1 LMEKPVSIHGLAMDP
16 KNNSPILLLKE
27 DGASRALPVWIGMY
41 EANAIATCLAGME
54 SPRPMTHDLLYNA
67 ITQAG
72 YKVSRVV
79 ITELKDTTFYAVIY
93 LNSNKGD
100 MELDSRPSDAVAL
113 AVRSETPIYVMEDIL
128 DQSAVDMST
137 IEEEAATSQKDE
149 WLEMLES
156 MDPEDYSKY
165 KM

>member
-1 LMEKPVSIHGLAMDP
+1 MEKPVSIHGLAMDP

-27 DGASRALPVWIGMY
+27 DDVQRALPVWIGIY
-41 EANAIATCLAGME
+41 EANAIATSLAEME
-54 SPRPMTHDLLYNA
+54 SPRPMTHDLLYNT

-79 ITELKDTTFYAVIY
+79 ITELKDTTFYAIIY
-93 LNSNKGD
+93 LNSKSGD

-113 AVRSETPIYVMEDIL
+113 AVRSEAPIFVMEDVL
-128 DQSAVDMST
+128 ERSAVDMST
-137 IEEEAATSQKDE
+137 IEEEASAHEKDE
-149 WLEMLES
+149 WLEMLEN

>member
-1 LMEKPVSIHGLAMDP
+1 MEKPVSIHGLAMDP

-27 DGASRALPVWIGMY
+27 DDVQRALPVWIGIY
-41 EANAIATCLAGME
+41 EANAIATSMAEME
-54 SPRPMTHDLLYNA
+54 SPRPMTHDLLYNT

-93 LNSNKGD
+93 LNSKSGD

-113 AVRSETPIYVMEDIL
+113 AVRSEAPIFVMEDVL
-128 DQSAVDMST
+128 DRSAVDMST
-137 IEEEAATSQKDE
+137 IEEEASAHEKDE
-149 WLEMLES
+149 WLEMLEN

>member
-1 LMEKPVSIHGLAMDP
+1 MEKPVSIHGLAMDP

-27 DGASRALPVWIGMY
+27 DDVQRALPVWIGIY
-41 EANAIATCLAGME
+41 EANAIATSLAEME
-54 SPRPMTHDLLYNA
+54 SPRPMTHDLLYNT

-93 LNSNKGD
+93 LNSKSGD

-113 AVRSETPIYVMEDIL
+113 AVRSEAPIFVMEDVL
-128 DQSAVDMST
+128 DRSAVDMST
-137 IEEEAATSQKDE
+137 IEEEASAHEKDE
-149 WLEMLES
+149 WLEMLEN

>member
-1 LMEKPVSIHGLAMDP
+1 MEKLVSIHGLAMDP

-27 DGASRALPVWIGMY
+27 EGVQRALPVWIGVF

-54 SPRPMTHDLLYNA
+54 SPRPMTHDLLYNT
-67 ITQAG
+67 ITKAR
-72 YKVSRVV
+72 YMISKVV

-93 LNSNKGD
+93 LASDSGEIV
-100 MELDSRPSDAVAL
+100 MDSRPSDAVAL
-113 AVRSETPIYVMEDIL
+113 AVRSGSPIYVMEEVL

-137 IEEEAATSQKDE
+137 IEENATSSQKDE
-149 WLEMLES
+149 WLEMLEN
-156 MDPEDYSKY
+156 MDPTDYSKY

>member
-1 LMEKPVSIHGLAMDP
+1 MEKPVSIHGLAMDP

-27 DGASRALPVWIGMY
+27 DGVQRALPVWIGMY

-54 SPRPMTHDLLYNA
+54 SPRPMTHDLLYNTV
-67 ITQAG
+67 TQAG

-79 ITELKDTTFYAVIY
+79 ITELKDTTFYAVIH
-93 LNSNKGD
+93 LSSDSGE

-113 AVRSETPIYVMEDIL
+113 AVRSEAPIYVMEDIL
-128 DQSAVDMST
+128 DRSAVDMST
-137 IEEEAATSQKDE
+137 IEKDAAKSQKDE
-149 WLEMLES
+149 WLKMLEN

>member
-1 LMEKPVSIHGLAMDP
+1 MEKPVSIHGLAMDP

-27 DGASRALPVWIGMY
+27 EGVERALPVWIGVY

-54 SPRPMTHDLLYNA
+54 SPRPMTHDLLFTT

-72 YKVSRVV
+72 YSVSKVV
-79 ITELKDTTFYAVIY
+79 ITELKDTTFYAAIF
-93 LNSNKGD
+93 LTSDKGD
-100 MELDSRPSDAVAL
+100 TQLDSRPSDAVAL
-113 AVRSETPIYVMEDIL
+113 AVRSNAPIYVMEDVL

-137 IEEEAATSQKDE
+137 IEENAASSQSDE
-149 WLEMLES
+149 WLEMLEN

>member
-1 LMEKPVSIHGLAMDP
+1 MMEKPVSIHGLAMDP

-27 DGASRALPVWIGMY
+27 DGVKRALPVWIGMY
-41 EANAIATCLAGME
+41 EANAIATCLADME
-54 SPRPMTHDLLYNA
+54 SPRPMTHDLLYNT

-72 YKVSRVV
+72 YSVSKVV
-79 ITELKDTTFYAVIY
+79 ITELKDTTFYAVIH
-93 LNSNKGD
+93 LSSKTGD

-113 AVRSETPIYVMEDIL
+113 AVRSEAPIFVMEDVL
-128 DQSAVDMST
+128 ERSAVDMST
-137 IEEEAATSQKDE
+137 IEEGDAKSQKDE
-149 WLEMLES
+149 WLEMLEN

>member
-1 LMEKPVSIHGLAMDP
+1 MEKPVSIHGLAMDP

-27 DGASRALPVWIGMY
+27 DGTRRALPVWIGTY
-41 EANAIATCLAGME
+41 EANAIATRLAEME
-54 SPRPMTHDLLYNA
+54 MPRPMTHDLLYNI

-79 ITELKDTTFYAVIY
+79 ITELKDTTFYAVIH
-93 LNSNKGD
+93 LESGAGD

-113 AVRSETPIYVMEDIL
+113 AVRAEAPIFVTEDVLVRSGI
-128 DQSAVDMST
+128 DMST
-137 IEEEAATSQKDE
+137 IEEEADSTKKDE

>member
-16 KNNSPILLLKE
+16 KNNSPILLLKD
-27 DGASRALPVWIGMY
+27 DGVQRALPVWIGMY
-41 EANAIATCLAGME
+41 EANAIATCLSGLE
-54 SPRPMTHDLLYNA
+54 SPRPMTHDLLYNM

-79 ITELKDTTFYAVIY
+79 ITELKDTTFYAVVY
-93 LNSNKGD
+93 LSSNSGD
-100 MELDSRPSDAVAL
+100 IELDSRPSDAVAL
-113 AVRSETPIYVMEDIL
+113 AVRSEAPIFVMEDIL
-128 DQSAVDMST
+128 DRSAVDMST
-137 IEEEAATSQKDE
+137 IEEDTATSQKDK
-149 WLEMLES
+149 WLEMLEN

>member
-1 LMEKPVSIHGLAMDP
+1 MMEKSVIIHGLAMDP

-27 DGASRALPVWIGMY
+27 EGAKRALPVWIGFY

-54 SPRPMTHDLLYNA
+54 SPRPMTHDLLFNT
-67 ITQAG
+67 ITEAG
-72 YKVSRVV
+72 YSVSKVV

-93 LNSNKGD
+93 LTSETGQK
-100 MELDSRPSDAVAL
+100 ELDSRPSDAVAL
-113 AVRSETPIYVMEDIL
+113 AVRSEAPIFVMEDVL
-128 DQSAVDMST
+128 DQSAVDMSA
-137 IEEEAATSQKDE
+137 IEDETGSQKDE
-149 WLEMLES
+149 WLEMLEN

>member
-1 LMEKPVSIHGLAMDP
+1 MDP

-27 DGASRALPVWIGMY
+27 DGAERALPVWIGIY
-41 EANAIATCLAGME
+41 EANSIATCLAGVE
-54 SPRPMTHDLLYNA
+54 APRPMTHDLLHNA
-67 ITQAG
+67 IAQAG
-72 YKVSRVV
+72 YRVSKVV

-93 LNSNKGD
+93 LNSDSGE
-100 MELDSRPSDAVAL
+100 MELDSRPSDAVSL
-113 AVRSETPIYVMEDIL
+113 AVRSEAPIFVTEDVL
-128 DQSAVDMST
+128 NHSAVDMST
-137 IEEEAATSQKDE
+137 IEEETTASKKDK